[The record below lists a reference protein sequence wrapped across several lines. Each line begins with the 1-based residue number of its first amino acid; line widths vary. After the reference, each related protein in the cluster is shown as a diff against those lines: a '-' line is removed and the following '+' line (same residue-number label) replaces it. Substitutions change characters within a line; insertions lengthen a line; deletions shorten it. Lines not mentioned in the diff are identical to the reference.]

1 MVFVASTAHDSAVQR
16 VVAPL
21 PGSSGDPTLGGATL
35 QVYNAAG
42 LTSDAVTVAL
52 PASGWKALIGGAS
65 APRGWRFRGDAS
77 SAIRSIVVKD
87 DRIVVRGGKSNWAYS
102 LDEPAQ
108 GQVALRLQLGSD
120 AGWCAETAAS
130 PKGSPPSTA
139 KTDRPGLFKANAGSS
154 APAVC
159 PAMP

>member
-42 LTSDAVTVAL
+42 LTSDASPSCCRRAAGRRSADRTRRGV
-52 PASGWKALIGGAS
+52 GAS
-65 APRGWRFRGDAS
+65 AATRAAP
-77 SAIRSIVVKD
+77 IRSIVVKD
-87 DRIVVRGGKSNWAYS
+87 DRIVVRGGRSNWAYS
-102 LDEPAQ
+102 LDEPIQ
-108 GQVALRLQLGSD
+108 GEVALRLQLGSD

-139 KTDRPGLFKANAGSS
+139 KTDRPGLFKASAGSP
-154 APAVC
+154 APATC